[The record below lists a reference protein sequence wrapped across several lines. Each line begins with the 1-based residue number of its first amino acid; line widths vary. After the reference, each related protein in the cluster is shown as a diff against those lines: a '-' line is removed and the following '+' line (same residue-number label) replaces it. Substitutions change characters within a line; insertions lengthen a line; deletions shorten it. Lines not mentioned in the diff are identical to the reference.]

1 MNNGEWKIIWG
12 CTMIVVTYAIYMT
25 CHPNPGDGAILAGV
39 VGAISAMVAG
49 IAAKSYVQYRTLVP
63 KERK

>member
-12 CTMIVVTYAIYMT
+12 CTMIVASYGIYMT
-25 CHPNPGDGAILAGV
+25 CTPDPADGAVLATI

-49 IAAKSYVQYRTLVP
+49 IAAKSYVQYRTLIP
-63 KERK
+63 KEKK